1 MGDLRTVPLRS
12 NPVEYTVAE
21 LSRALKR
28 SIEEN
33 FADVRVR
40 GEISGFKRHSSG
52 HCYLAPTTVYEL
64 AKADLTPILEA
75 RPQVAQ
81 ELCRALAR
89 RQAAGQLS
97 ASPEL
102 DDSVPKHHLTDW
114 FSDRLHRLYNVVS
127 VE

>member
-1 MGDLRTVPLRS
+1 MTAAPLRS